1 MLSLPKI
8 PFDNWKPVA
17 IRLGVGAVFGVIGAL
32 CHHPWIAAWSAFVL
46 AFGFGV
52 DSYTTGENRNAV
64 IVDIG
69 LVLVGCG
76 LGILLKHLL

>member
-1 MLSLPKI
+1 MPSLL
-8 PFDNWKPVA
+8 NWKPVA
-17 IRLGVGAVFGVIGAL
+17 IRVAVGAFLGLVGAIA
-32 CHHPWIAAWSAFVL
+32 HHPWVAVWTAFVL

-76 LGILLKHLL
+76 LGVLLKYLL